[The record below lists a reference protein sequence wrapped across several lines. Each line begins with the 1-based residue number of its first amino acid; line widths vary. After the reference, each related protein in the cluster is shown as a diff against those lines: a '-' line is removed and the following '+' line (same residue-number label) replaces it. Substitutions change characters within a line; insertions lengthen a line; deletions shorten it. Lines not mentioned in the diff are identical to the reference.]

1 MQESVLIMNLERYR
15 DLLSRFEKAHV
26 LVVGDIYLD
35 ENVYGVVTGISL
47 EAPIPI
53 YEVQRRKYNPGA
65 AGNAACNVAAL
76 GAKTFMV
83 GYVGNDVN
91 ADIVRREF
99 EIRNVDT
106 SGLVVHPTRATNT
119 YGKLRAGGFNIPT
132 QEILR
137 TDTPTPVFIEGEVED
152 QIIANIKARAPE
164 VDAIVVTDQV
174 CSVVTERVLREV
186 VEIAKQHNL
195 ITVGDSRSRAGAFKD
210 FEIIVPNDREAGIGA
225 GIDVTDEKT
234 LHEAGKKLLT
244 ICKNAVV
251 TRGAQGI
258 TVFAADGS
266 VTDVPITVAPESVVD
281 VTGAGDTVTAAV
293 TVTMVA
299 GGTLAEAAVV
309 GNTAAGVAVAQEG
322 VVTVPKSQLERAL
335 LSKSGPAK
343 LKTIDELKD
352 IVAALRESGKK
363 IVWTNGCFDI
373 VHVGHITYL
382 QKAASLGDVLIVGL
396 NSDESV
402 RSVKG
407 PGRPIVP
414 EVERAIVLSAL
425 ECVGFVVL
433 FSEPSPMPYLEAL
446 RPHVYAK
453 GGDYT
458 LKTIVQEEGRL
469 VESYG
474 GAIEIIPGVEGRSTT
489 NIIAQIASDR

>member
-1 MQESVLIMNLERYR
+1 MDLERYR
-15 DLLSRFEKAHV
+15 DLLSRFEKARV

-35 ENVYGVVTGISL
+35 ENVYGVVTGVSL

-53 YEVQRRKYNPGA
+53 YEVHRRKYNPGA

-76 GAKTFMV
+76 GAKTYMV
-83 GYVGNDVN
+83 GYVGQDTN

-99 EIRNVDT
+99 EVRNVDT

-119 YGKLRAGGFNIPT
+119 YGKLRAGGFNIPS

-152 QIIANIKARAPE
+152 QVIANIKSRAAE

-174 CSVVTERVLREV
+174 CSVATERVLREV
-186 VEIAKQHNL
+186 VEIAKKHNL

-210 FEIIVPNDREAGIGA
+210 FDIIVPNDREAGIGA
-225 GIDVTDEKT
+225 GIDVVDEKT
-234 LHEAGKKLLT
+234 LRAAGKELLG
-244 ICKNAVV
+244 ICRNAVV

-258 TVFAADGS
+258 TVFAEDGS

-293 TVTMVA
+293 TVTVVA
-299 GGTLAEAAVV
+299 GGKLAEAAVV
-309 GNTAAGVAVAQEG
+309 GNAAAGVAVAQEG
-322 VVTVPKSQLERAL
+322 VVTVPKAQLERAL

-343 LKTIDELKD
+343 LKGIDELRD
-352 IVAALRESGKK
+352 IVAALREAGNKV
-363 IVWTNGCFDI
+363 VWTNGCFDI

-382 QKAASLGDVLIVGL
+382 QKAASLGDVLVVGL

-402 RSVKG
+402 RNVKG

-414 EVERAIVLSAL
+414 EEERAVVLSAL
-425 ECVGFVVL
+425 ECVGYVVL

-446 RPHVYAK
+446 QPDVYAK

-458 LKTIVQEEGRL
+458 LETIVQEERRL

-474 GAIEIIPGVEGRSTT
+474 GCIAIIPGVEGRSTT
-489 NIIAQIASDR
+489 KLIARITNDA